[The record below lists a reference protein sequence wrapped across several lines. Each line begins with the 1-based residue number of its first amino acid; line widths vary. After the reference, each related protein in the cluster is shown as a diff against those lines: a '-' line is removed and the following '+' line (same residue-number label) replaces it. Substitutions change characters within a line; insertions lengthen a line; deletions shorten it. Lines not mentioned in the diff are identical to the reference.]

1 MLFTP
6 LKNRVSMQHTHFTH
20 KQNTQLFACI
30 IDNVKPLTIRPINSE
45 IDVTAIKV
53 AGSAPTS
60 KDRTKL
66 GMKNSTWGTP
76 RDIHITDSVMLINVG
91 LQHSVKSKYF
101 FIV

>member
-1 MLFTP
+1 MTDAADNAIKPVNIANLDT
-6 LKNRVSMQHTHFTH
+6 NCAS
-20 KQNTQLFACI
+20 
-30 IDNVKPLTIRPINSE
+30 NVKPLTIRPINSE

-76 RDIHITDSVMLINVG
+76 RDIHITDRVMVINVG